1 MTVTLINAGDHFRE
15 LWNEARNDSSLALG
29 WIWPGGHGRLFSD
42 TIEELLVGAAVSQPT
57 VIASPRQV
65 TRGDLA
71 RLQVGLTQVKRDVF
85 ILNAERLMA
94 WDAHLL
100 NLCTTRAGVNLI
112 LLCEGE
118 ANPELAAWATATC
131 TTLAPDEG
139 LDFMRTRPTSLGRAH
154 VWDCQGALPVG
165 SGLQAAC
172 REHASAADC
181 VLAWFPH
188 AVITG
193 RSSPAPIRARLHE
206 LTRTDPVNRWRIWMH
221 ARDTFHGTQHAAM
234 EAGLPANIVKNACL
248 DELSPD
254 CLSITVDGDIHE
266 VPDQPGR
273 LLGQRRTIL
282 QTEGLPGTGRL
293 FAVHQARTHRYAEQ
307 LPGDPAPP
315 ITGPPKRWRVAS

>member
-1 MTVTLINAGDHFRE
+1 MTVTLIDAGDHFRQ
-15 LWNEARNDSSLALG
+15 LWKEARSDSGTALG

-42 TIEELLVGAAVSQPT
+42 TIEELLVGASVSQPT

-71 RLQVGLTQVKRDVF
+71 RLQVGLAQVKRDVF
-85 ILNAERLMA
+85 ILNAERLLA

-100 NLCTTRAGVNLI
+100 NLCTTRAGVDLI
-112 LLCEGE
+112 LLCEDTP
-118 ANPELAAWATATC
+118 NPDLAAWATATC
-131 TTLAPDEG
+131 TTLTPDEG
-139 LDFMRTRPTSLGRAH
+139 LDFMRARATSRGRAH
-154 VWDCQGALPVG
+154 IWDCQAALPVS
-165 SGLQAAC
+165 SGLHAAC
-172 REHASAADC
+172 SQHASAADC

-206 LTRTDPVNRWRIWMH
+206 LTRMDAENRWRIWVH
-221 ARDTFHGTQHAAM
+221 ARDTFHGAQHAAV
-234 EAGLPANIVKNACL
+234 EAGLPANVVKNACL
-248 DELSPD
+248 DDLSPD
-254 CLSITVDGDIHE
+254 CRGITVDGDTYE

-282 QTEGLPGTGRL
+282 HAEGLLGSGRL